1 MSIHRL
7 LLIAGL
13 LAVGACA
20 TPGPFAACIAE
31 PDADTEETVCPP
43 DRTLP
48 GGLAQPITDEAE
60 DE

>member
-13 LAVGACA
+13 LAVGACG
-20 TPGPFAACIAE
+20 TTGPFAACIAE

-43 DRTLP
+43 APTT
-48 GGLAQPITDEAE
+48 GGLAQPITDEPGE
-60 DE
+60 E